1 VQKIGLQQT
10 RHETGGN
17 PAMALSR
24 RKFVQASFA
33 GTALCAV
40 SSQSVSAALPE
51 AVLNATGPAEAM
63 RAMLGNSEIASDER
77 VKIGAPDRAENGDV
91 VPVSITADLNDVQRI
106 TLMAE
111 KNPVPIIASFR
122 LAPEVEGFVAT
133 RVKLAETGNV
143 TAFVESG
150 GKLYSGSKAVH
161 VVIGGCGGEGEVG

>member
-1 VQKIGLQQT
+1 M
-10 RHETGGN
+10 
-17 PAMALSR
+17 PLSR
-24 RKFVQASFA
+24 RKFMQASCA

-40 SSQSVSAALPE
+40 SSQSVSAALPDS
-51 AVLNATGPAEAM
+51 VFTATSRAEAL
-63 RAMLGNSEIASDER
+63 RAMVGGGEIVPDER

-91 VPVSITADLNDVQRI
+91 VPVSINADLNDVRRI
-106 TLMAE
+106 TLVAD

-133 RVKLAETGNV
+133 RVKLAESGNL

-150 GKLYSGSKAVH
+150 GKLYSGSKAVQ